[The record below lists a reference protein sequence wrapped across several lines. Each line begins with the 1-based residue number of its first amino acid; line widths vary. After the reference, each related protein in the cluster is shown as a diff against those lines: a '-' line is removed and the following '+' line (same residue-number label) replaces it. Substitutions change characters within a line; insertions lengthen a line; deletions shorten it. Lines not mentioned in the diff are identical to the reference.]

1 MACAAIS
8 VAGQWFRPWGQPQ
21 PVQAILA
28 PRTTVWMYDPRM
40 AELSGWIT
48 PALVCAL
55 FLYLV
60 RRLDTLAQGMGELRE
75 RMAKLEGALDG
86 FIAGRREHQ

>member
-1 MACAAIS
+1 M
-8 VAGQWFRPWGQPQ
+8 
-21 PVQAILA
+21 
-28 PRTTVWMYDPRM
+28 TD
-40 AELSGWIT
+40 LSGWVT

-75 RMAKLEGALDG
+75 RMAKLEGALEG
-86 FIAGRREHQ
+86 FMAARQDPK

>member
-1 MACAAIS
+1 M
-8 VAGQWFRPWGQPQ
+8 V
-21 PVQAILA
+21 
-28 PRTTVWMYDPRM
+28 YDRCM
-40 AELSGWIT
+40 TDLSGWVT

-75 RMAKLEGALDG
+75 RMAKLEGALEG
-86 FIAGRREHQ
+86 FMAARQDPK

>member
-1 MACAAIS
+1 
-8 VAGQWFRPWGQPQ
+8 
-21 PVQAILA
+21 
-28 PRTTVWMYDPRM
+28 M